1 MSSVPRAAVGRG
13 TCMPRALL
21 LQEQP
26 LLCRV
31 PIASAGR
38 RGACPSPLAVQEIS
52 LAACAAVSSGLL
64 VSRQHN

>member
-26 LLCRV
+26 LLCVFPSHRREDV
-31 PIASAGR
+31 GPALLLWLYRRSAWQ
-38 RGACPSPLAVQEIS
+38 PV
-52 LAACAAVSSGLL
+52 LL
-64 VSRQHN
+64 